1 MNSVIMFLTPTFG
14 VGLYQKPMTLKMK
27 LFDMCRL
34 KFETDLWNQKENITH
49 NQTIYGYGL

>member
-1 MNSVIMFLTPTFG
+1 MFLTPTFG